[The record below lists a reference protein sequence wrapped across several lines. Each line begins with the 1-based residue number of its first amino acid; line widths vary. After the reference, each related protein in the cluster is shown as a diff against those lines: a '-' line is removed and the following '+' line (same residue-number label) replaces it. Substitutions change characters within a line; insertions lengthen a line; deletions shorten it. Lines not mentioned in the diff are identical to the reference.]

1 MSDFKYWV
9 ADKLFAKELDDAYAL
24 GIREGA
30 SFAVHQIS
38 FSLDK
43 DEPEQTKT
51 QAIGYQN
58 AVLNAKK
65 AMSKVFVSVGK
76 ITA

>member
-1 MSDFKYWV
+1 MSDFKYWI
-9 ADKLFAKELDDAYAL
+9 ADKLFKNELDDAYAL

-38 FSLDK
+38 FALDK

-58 AVLNAKK
+58 AVIIAKK
-65 AMSKVFVSVGK
+65 AMAKVFVSAGRY
-76 ITA
+76 